1 MSDWAAALMS
11 ALDGVEYGIV
21 VLGNV
26 FQARFINPCLS
37 LHVGIACT
45 ERRRHLQLYGHRR
58 ASRRPS
64 NEAAGNCSLKNA
76 TRLWTLALA

>member
-26 FQARFINPCLS
+26 FQARFINRAFHRMWALPALTDGATYNFMDIVE
-37 LHVGIACT
+37 HRAGHQM
-45 ERRRHLQLYGHRR
+45 RRRVTV
-58 ASRRPS
+58 P
-64 NEAAGNCSLKNA
+64 
-76 TRLWTLALA
+76 